1 VTTTE
6 VNALS
11 ATDASNTSISG
22 ISIAELC
29 ASANI
34 NDAQRATLGA
44 IARMYQRDHATATVG
59 GTANA
64 ITLAYTSGPS
74 SYVTGE
80 KFAFIAT
87 GTNSSTTTVNVSTLG
102 AKNVF
107 RQTANGPAACVG
119 GEIITGQ
126 IVELEYDG
134 TQFQIISAVP
144 QAVPTASYLR
154 GYLSGCILSN
164 DGVTPNTKLDVS
176 AGIAMDSTNVFLIN
190 LSATVINF
198 GVTGAAGLDTGSI
211 AASTWYHIYAIAKA
225 DGTASAIA
233 STSASSP
240 TMPAGYIYKRRI
252 GSARADGSAHLL
264 TFNQLGDQFLWLAST
279 LDISAATTSATAALQ
294 GLTVPTGVQVLAEF
308 HAFVRDGGTAAA
320 TSVLFTSPD
329 ENDQSGST
337 FFDLV
342 TPSVASAYSAGS
354 FRRRTNTSG
363 ADPRAQFRHGGKR
376 DRLYLWLDRRSR
388 QACLTEVAPVSPR
401 RGAAKGHPALSRRIH
416 LRSYQ
421 TCP

>member
-22 ISIAELC
+22 TSIAELC
-29 ASANI
+29 AAANI

-44 IARMYQRDHATATVG
+44 VARFWQRDHATATVG
-59 GTANA
+59 GSANS
-64 ITLAYTSGPS
+64 ITLAYSAGNPA

-87 GTNSSTTTVNVSTLG
+87 ATNSSTTAVNINSLG
-102 AKNVF
+102 SKNVF

-144 QAVPTASYLR
+144 QAVPTAAYLR

-233 STSASSP
+233 STSASTPNPMP
-240 TMPAGYIYKRRI
+240 TGYIYKRRI

-294 GLTVPTGVQVLAEF
+294 GLTVPSGVQVLAEF

-329 ENDQSGST
+329 ENDQSGGT
-337 FFDLV
+337 LFDLV
-342 TPSVASAYSAGS
+342 TPSVTSAYSAGS

-363 ADPRAQFRHGGKR
+363 QIRVRSSGTAANVTVYTYGWIDDRGK
-376 DRLYLWLDRRSR
+376 L
-388 QACLTEVAPVSPR
+388 A
-401 RGAAKGHPALSRRIH
+401 
-416 LRSYQ
+416 
-421 TCP
+421 

>member
-1 VTTTE
+1 MTTTE
-6 VNALS
+6 INALS
-11 ATDASNTSISG
+11 ETDASNVSISG
-22 ISIAELC
+22 VSIAELC
-29 ASANI
+29 AAANI

-44 IARMYQRDHATATVG
+44 VKRMYDRDHATATVG

-64 ITLAYTSGPS
+64 ITLAYTSGPA

-87 GTNSSTTTVNVSTLG
+87 ATNSSTTTVNVSSLG

-211 AASTWYHIYAIAKA
+211 ASSTWYHIYAIAKA

-233 STSASSP
+233 STSASTP
-240 TMPAGYIYKRRI
+240 NPMPSGYIYKRRI
-252 GSARADGSAHLL
+252 GSVRADVSAHLS
-264 TFNQLGDQFLWLAST
+264 TFSQIGDEFLWSVSSVEVSAVAL
-279 LDISAATTSATAALQ
+279 AATAQTKTLSF
-294 GLTVPTGVQVLAEF
+294 VPSGVQVQALF
-308 HAFVRDGGTAAA
+308 HAFIRDDSSATVTSCLITA
-320 TSVLFTSPD
+320 LD
-329 ENDQSGST
+329 ESDQNPGT
-337 FFDLV
+337 FFDLI
-342 TPSVASAYSAGS
+342 TPGVASGYGSGS

-363 ADPRAQFRHGGKR
+363 QIRVRGTGTAAALTITTYGWIDDRGK
-376 DRLYLWLDRRSR
+376 L
-388 QACLTEVAPVSPR
+388 A
-401 RGAAKGHPALSRRIH
+401 
-416 LRSYQ
+416 
-421 TCP
+421 